1 MARTQLSGLLRRWA
15 AVVAPSPERQVFRAL
30 RRWDAAMFRRIAAV
44 RSPVLDIALPAVSRA
59 ADRSLLWLAISGVL
73 MASRR
78 RSVHR
83 AARRGLVALTVAGTL
98 NDALA
103 KRALPRRRPLRV
115 LIPIGRRT
123 RRRPTSGS
131 FPSGHAAS
139 AAAFAVAVGLAEPAL
154 AAPLAGLAAAVA
166 YSRVY
171 TGANHPSDVLAGTA
185 VGVSVAATANRLA
198 PLRTPDPVRTVE
210 PRSDPQPPRP
220 YGEGVV
226 AVVNPRSG
234 GGRGAQLAEEVGRLL
249 PRAEVVILT
258 PGDDLVQTLRG
269 AAERAEVLAVGGG
282 DGSVN
287 AAAGVAIEA
296 GLPLLVLPGGTFNHF
311 AADLGVA
318 GPADAVRA
326 LASGSAIRADVGT
339 ITDADTGSE
348 RLFVNTASLGSYPH
362 FVAARERWESRLGKR
377 LAAVLAVVAVLRS
390 ERPLRAVVN
399 GREFLLAMVFIGNGR
414 YQPHGFAPGWRPRLD
429 DGILDVRLVQTGRRL
444 AALRLVLS
452 LATGRLGRSHLYA
465 ETGSVGLSVSLP
477 DGPTTLAW
485 DGEIG
490 PGSARLRFR
499 PRHWAMT
506 VYRPGVRPF
515 P

>member
-1 MARTQLSGLLRRWA
+1 
-15 AVVAPSPERQVFRAL
+15 
-30 RRWDAAMFRRIAAV
+30 
-44 RSPVLDIALPAVSRA
+44 
-59 ADRSLLWLAISGVL
+59 
-73 MASRR
+73 
-78 RSVHR
+78 
-83 AARRGLVALTVAGTL
+83 
-98 NDALA
+98 
-103 KRALPRRRPLRV
+103 
-115 LIPIGRRT
+115 
-123 RRRPTSGS
+123 
-131 FPSGHAAS
+131 
-139 AAAFAVAVGLAEPAL
+139 
-154 AAPLAGLAAAVA
+154 
-166 YSRVY
+166 
-171 TGANHPSDVLAGTA
+171 
-185 VGVSVAATANRLA
+185 
-198 PLRTPDPVRTVE
+198 
-210 PRSDPQPPRP
+210 
-220 YGEGVV
+220 
-226 AVVNPRSG
+226 
-234 GGRGAQLAEEVGRLL
+234 
-249 PRAEVVILT
+249 VVILT

-452 LATGRLGRSHLYA
+452 LATGRLGRSHLYT